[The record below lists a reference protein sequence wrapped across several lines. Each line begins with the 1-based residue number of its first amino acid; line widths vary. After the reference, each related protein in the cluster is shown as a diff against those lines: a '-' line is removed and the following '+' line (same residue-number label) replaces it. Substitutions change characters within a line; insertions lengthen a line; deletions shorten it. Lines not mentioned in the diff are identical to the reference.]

1 MKILALGGEAMPCRG
16 LLIVTLGS
24 YYPNL
29 IAEIQS
35 IRNDAAP
42 IRVGINL
49 DGNYKTSSTQII
61 SSYHQVARAGAGE
74 VQLLEGY
81 FVHFTAPENLAPI
94 PKHVV
99 FVLDTSGSMRHRKM
113 HQTIAA
119 MVSRVSSLSLLL
131 SL

>member
-1 MKILALGGEAMPCRG
+1 M
-16 LLIVTLGS
+16 
-24 YYPNL
+24 
-29 IAEIQS
+29 
-35 IRNDAAP
+35 
-42 IRVGINL
+42 
-49 DGNYKTSSTQII
+49 
-61 SSYHQVARAGAGE
+61 ARAGAGE

-119 MVSRVSSLSLLL
+119 MVSSIIITIHIIYFKNLFPSQFFHFCNQRNFKLKVDHMTMKTKFNRC
-131 SL
+131 